1 MKKNDPYCDYLSA
14 SSFEDFQFLA
24 KNNSL
29 SKYNKIG
36 FPDELRKGYEKF
48 IFKDILSKVG
58 NLSQK
63 NKTILDIGPG
73 CSDLP
78 KILIKHSKNLQQKL
92 YFIDSEEMLS
102 QLPETIHLKKIFGRF
117 PDIFKEKN
125 KFKYCFDV
133 IILYSVVQY
142 IFNENGFYKNLNLL
156 FSKLNPGGQIII
168 GDIPNSSMR
177 KRFFL
182 SNNGLRFH
190 NANYPQ
196 EKIPIFLFA
205 DNDKSLMNDTHVF
218 KILKTARSFGYHAW
232 VVSQDSR
239 LPFYNRREDIIIERP

>member
-1 MKKNDPYCDYLSA
+1 MKKNNPYFDYLSA
-14 SSFEDFQFLA
+14 SSFEDFQLLA

-29 SKYNKIG
+29 SKFEKIG
-36 FPDELRKGYEKF
+36 FPDKLRKGYERF
-48 IFKDILSKVG
+48 IFQDILSKVS
-58 NLSQK
+58 NLSKK
-63 NKTILDIGPG
+63 NKSILDIGAG

-78 KILIKHSKNLQQKL
+78 NVFIKHSKKLHQKL

-102 QLPETIHLKKIFGRF
+102 QLPDFVFLKKIYGKF
-117 PDIFKEKN
+117 PDVLN
-125 KFKYCFDV
+125 GDKFKYSFDV

-142 IFNENGFYKNLNLL
+142 LFNEKGFYKNLNLL

-182 SNNGLRFH
+182 SNNGLLFH
-190 NANYPQ
+190 KAQYPKK
-196 EKIPIFLFA
+196 KIPKFLF
-205 DNDKSLMNDTHVF
+205 DDIDKSLMNDTHVF
-218 KILKTARSFGYHAW
+218 KILQKARSFGYHAW

>member
-14 SSFEDFQFLA
+14 YSFEDFQFLA

-29 SKYNKIG
+29 SKYKKIG
-36 FPDELRKGYEKF
+36 FPDELRKGYEKY

-63 NKTILDIGPG
+63 NKSVLDIGPG

-78 KILIKHSKNLQQKL
+78 KIFIKHSKNLQQKL

-102 QLPETIHLKKIFGRF
+102 QLPEVIHLKKIFGKF
-117 PDIFKEKN
+117 PDLFKEKN
-125 KFKYCFDV
+125 KLKCSYDV

-142 IFNENGFYKNLNLL
+142 LFNKKGFYKNLNLL
-156 FSKLNPGGQIII
+156 FSKLNPGGQMII

-182 SNNGLRFH
+182 SSRGLRFH
-190 NANYPQ
+190 KTQYPK
-196 EKIPIFLFA
+196 EKLPKFLLA
-205 DNDKSLMNDTHVF
+205 DNNKLLMNDVHVF
-218 KILKTARSFGYHAW
+218 KILKMARSFGYHAW
-232 VVSQDSR
+232 IVPQDSK
-239 LPFYNRREDIIIERP
+239 LPFYNRREDIVIERP